1 MRIVRFCKLLV
12 LSAATLALCGSC
24 ATLFPHRRHPHPP
37 HHSPPPP
44 PPGHKP
50 HHKPH
55 GKPPRRHHPGPY
67 GPMSSLSP
75 DKTNRPQVFVLC
87 NAWTDRRTAG

>member
-1 MRIVRFCKLLV
+1 MKSMRIVRFCKLLV

-37 HHSPPPP
+37 HH
-44 PPGHKP
+44 
-50 HHKPH
+50 KPH

-67 GPMSSLSP
+67 GPISSLSP